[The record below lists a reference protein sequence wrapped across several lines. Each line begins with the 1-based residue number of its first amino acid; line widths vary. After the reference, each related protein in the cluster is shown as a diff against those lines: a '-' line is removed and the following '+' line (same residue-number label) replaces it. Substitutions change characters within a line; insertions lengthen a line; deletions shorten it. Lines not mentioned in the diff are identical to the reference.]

1 MSGNDTWPAKFAEVE
16 NSPPA
21 GFECY
26 PALIDPCIRIHRTET
41 GYRATLAA
49 FGSDRGERVF
59 HPLARLDA
67 DYIVDGTLLQPIPR
81 DSHALYKI
89 RLGKHDPENLKYPDV
104 LALMLGPTD
113 LPAFPDEEVIAS
125 ANTAAAAAG
134 PVDVPG
140 LHASPYAYQAN
151 GIAWMHQ
158 CLRRTNGLILADEMG
173 LGKTLQIIALL
184 LLDPPCKGSP
194 ALIVCP
200 TSLIANWLREIQ
212 RFAPSLEAY
221 IHRGSERTGS
231 YRTLGQNQIVIATYD
246 TVVNDISLMRSISW
260 KFVVCDEAQAIKNPY
275 SDRRKMV
282 VQLQRTYSI
291 AVTGTPVENTLT
303 DLWSLSDF
311 AIKGVLGGLEEFQ
324 MLYPDGNAAARDLA
338 VVSEPYILNRKVADV
353 ANDLPERI
361 DSDLPIDLGEKLAA
375 EYERIRRETLR
386 EYGKAGALVA
396 IGRLQLFCAHPW
408 LIEYDHSN
416 EEQDD
421 ASLNENLAYPLVTPK
436 MEAALNLLETA
447 FRERKKVLVFSIYN
461 RIGELLLRAAA
472 DVRDLPTAYWGAI
485 NGSTPQ
491 ARRQEIVD
499 EFSSHEGPGVLILN
513 PKAAGAGLNI
523 TAATIVIHYT
533 QVWNPAIE
541 KQASARAYRRGQD
554 QPVQIHRLFY
564 DNTVERIMLD
574 RALGKTVLAYEAV
587 KKSDIDNALRIT
599 PVAL

>member
-1 MSGNDTWPAKFAEVE
+1 MIGDDTWPAKFAEVE

-26 PALIDPCIRIHRTET
+26 PALLDPCIRIHKTET

-49 FGSDRGERVF
+49 FGSNRGKRVF
-59 HPLARLDA
+59 HPLARADA
-67 DYIVDGTLLQPIPR
+67 DYVVDGTLLQPIPR
-81 DSHALYKI
+81 DSHALYKT
-89 RLGKHDPENLKYPDV
+89 RLGKHDPENLTYPEV
-104 LALMLGPTD
+104 LALMRGPRD

-134 PVDVPG
+134 TVDVPG
-140 LHASPYAYQAN
+140 LHATPYAYQAN
-151 GIAWMHQ
+151 GIAWMHR

-173 LGKTLQIIALL
+173 LGKTLQVIALL
-184 LLDPPCKGSP
+184 LLDPPSEGNP

-200 TSLIANWLREIQ
+200 TSLIANWQREIQ
-212 RFAPSLEAY
+212 RFAPSLDAC
-221 IHRGSERTGS
+221 IHRGAERTGS

-246 TVVNDISLMRSISW
+246 TVVNDISLMRSVDW
-260 KFVVCDEAQAIKNPY
+260 KFVICDEAQAIKNPY
-275 SDRRKMV
+275 SDRRRMV
-282 VQLQRTYSI
+282 VQLPRTYSI

-324 MLYPDGNAAARDLA
+324 MLYPDGNGAARDLA
-338 VVSEPYILNRKVADV
+338 LVTEPYILNRKVADV

-375 EYERIRRETLR
+375 EYERIRQETLK

-396 IGRLQLFCAHPW
+396 TGRLQLFCAHPW
-408 LIEYDHSN
+408 LVHDDHAN
-416 EEQDD
+416 VDQDD
-421 ASLNENLAYPLVTPK
+421 ANLNENPAFPLVTPK

-447 FRERKKVLVFSIYN
+447 FREGRKVLVFSIYN
-461 RIGELLLRAAA
+461 RIGGLLLRAAD

-491 ARRQEIVD
+491 ASRQEIVD
-499 EFSSHEGPGVLILN
+499 EFSSHDGPGVLVLN

-523 TAATIVIHYT
+523 TAATIVIHFT

-541 KQASARAYRRGQD
+541 KQASARAYRRGQV

-564 DNTVERIMLD
+564 DNTIERIMLN
-574 RALGKTVLAYEAV
+574 RTFGKTILANEAV
-587 KKSDIDNALRIT
+587 KRSDIDNALQIT
-599 PVAL
+599 PVTT